1 MSTGIIV
8 MGHGHFA
15 SGITSS
21 LELIMGSQ
29 PDYEALDFPAESD
42 KEDLKKRLNTVLER
56 LERNDQIIILAD
68 LFSGTPFNVAME
80 IVTEKPNL
88 KLYYG
93 LNLGMLMELIS
104 RRMFQ
109 GDAELS
115 EGLIEIGRQQVG
127 FCDRKSE
134 FCLSFCR
141 ESLRRSAA

>member
-127 FCDRKSE
+127 LFDPE
-134 FCLSFCR
+134 AMEAYTETGDDEL
-141 ESLRRSAA
+141 

>member
-56 LERNDQIIILAD
+56 LERNEKIIILAD

-115 EGLIEIGRQQVG
+115 EGLIEIGRQQIG
-127 FCDRKSE
+127 LFDPE
-134 FCLSFCR
+134 AMEAYTETGEDEL
-141 ESLRRSAA
+141 

>member
-56 LERNDQIIILAD
+56 LERNEQIIILAD

-115 EGLIEIGRQQVG
+115 EGLIEIGRQQIG
-127 FCDRKSE
+127 LFDPE
-134 FCLSFCR
+134 AMEAYTETGEDEL
-141 ESLRRSAA
+141 

>member
-56 LERNDQIIILAD
+56 LERNEQIIILAD
-68 LFSGTPFNVAME
+68 LFSGTPFNVAIE

-115 EGLIEIGRQQVG
+115 EGLIEIGRQQIG
-127 FCDRKSE
+127 LFDPE
-134 FCLSFCR
+134 AMEAYTETGEDEL
-141 ESLRRSAA
+141 

>member
-1 MSTGIIV
+1 

-115 EGLIEIGRQQVG
+115 EGLIEIGQQQIG
-127 FCDRKSE
+127 LFDPE
-134 FCLSFCR
+134 AMEAYTETGEDEL
-141 ESLRRSAA
+141 

>member
-80 IVTEKPNL
+80 IVMEKPNL

-115 EGLIEIGRQQVG
+115 EGLIEIGQQQIG
-127 FCDRKSE
+127 LFDPE
-134 FCLSFCR
+134 AMEAYTETGEDEL
-141 ESLRRSAA
+141 

>member
-56 LERNDQIIILAD
+56 LERNEQIIILAD

-80 IVTEKPNL
+80 IVSEKPNL

-115 EGLIEIGRQQVG
+115 EGLIEIGRQQIG
-127 FCDRKSE
+127 LFDPE
-134 FCLSFCR
+134 AMEAYTETGEDEL
-141 ESLRRSAA
+141 

>member
-56 LERNDQIIILAD
+56 LERNEQIIILAE

-115 EGLIEIGRQQVG
+115 EGLIEIGRQQIG
-127 FCDRKSE
+127 LFDPE
-134 FCLSFCR
+134 AMEAYTETGEDEL
-141 ESLRRSAA
+141 

>member
-56 LERNDQIIILAD
+56 LERNEQIIILAD

-88 KLYYG
+88 RLYYG

-115 EGLIEIGRQQVG
+115 EGLIEIGRQQIG
-127 FCDRKSE
+127 LFDPE
-134 FCLSFCR
+134 AMEAYTETGEDEL
-141 ESLRRSAA
+141 

>member
-56 LERNDQIIILAD
+56 LERLERNEQIIILAD

-115 EGLIEIGRQQVG
+115 EGLIEIGRQQIG
-127 FCDRKSE
+127 LFDPE
-134 FCLSFCR
+134 AMEAYTETGEDEL
-141 ESLRRSAA
+141 

>member
-115 EGLIEIGRQQVG
+115 EGLIEIGQQQIG
-127 FCDRKSE
+127 LFDPE
-134 FCLSFCR
+134 AMEAYTETGEDEL
-141 ESLRRSAA
+141 

>member
-1 MSTGIIV
+1 MSTGLIV

-56 LERNDQIIILAD
+56 LERNEQIIILAD

-115 EGLIEIGRQQVG
+115 EGLIEIGRQQIG
-127 FCDRKSE
+127 LFDPE
-134 FCLSFCR
+134 AMEAYTETGEDEL
-141 ESLRRSAA
+141 

>member
-88 KLYYG
+88 RLYYG

-115 EGLIEIGRQQVG
+115 EGLIEIGQQQIG
-127 FCDRKSE
+127 LFDPQAME
-134 FCLSFCR
+134 AYTETGEDEL
-141 ESLRRSAA
+141 

>member
-115 EGLIEIGRQQVG
+115 EGLIEIGQQQIG
-127 FCDRKSE
+127 LFDPGSHGGLYGNWRG
-134 FCLSFCR
+134 
-141 ESLRRSAA
+141 

>member
-8 MGHGHFA
+8 MGHGHIA

-56 LERNDQIIILAD
+56 LERNEQIIILAD

-115 EGLIEIGRQQVG
+115 EGLIEIGRQQIG
-127 FCDRKSE
+127 LFDPE
-134 FCLSFCR
+134 AMEAYTETGEDEL
-141 ESLRRSAA
+141 

>member
-56 LERNDQIIILAD
+56 LERNEQIIILAD

-80 IVTEKPNL
+80 LVTEKPNL

-115 EGLIEIGRQQVG
+115 EGLIEIGRQQIG
-127 FCDRKSE
+127 LFDPE
-134 FCLSFCR
+134 AMEAYTETGEDEL
-141 ESLRRSAA
+141 

>member
-15 SGITSS
+15 TGITSA

-29 PDYEALDFPAESD
+29 PAYEALDFPAESD
-42 KEDLKKRLNTVLER
+42 KEDLKKRLSAALER
-56 LERNDQIIILAD
+56 REKQDQIIILTD

-80 IVTEKPNL
+80 AVAEKPGL

-109 GDAELS
+109 GDAKLS

-127 FCDRKSE
+127 LFDPE
-134 FCLSFCR
+134 AMEAYTETGEDEL
-141 ESLRRSAA
+141 

>member
-56 LERNDQIIILAD
+56 LERNEQIIISIRLSDKERRETLGFLDNMGYNKQRLFPDLQNLCDSILAQT
-68 LFSGTPFNVAME
+68 LQKQA
-80 IVTEKPNL
+80 
-88 KLYYG
+88 
-93 LNLGMLMELIS
+93 GMS
-104 RRMFQ
+104 
-109 GDAELS
+109 
-115 EGLIEIGRQQVG
+115 
-127 FCDRKSE
+127 
-134 FCLSFCR
+134 
-141 ESLRRSAA
+141 

>member
-56 LERNDQIIILAD
+56 LERNEQIIILAD

-80 IVTEKPNL
+80 SVTEKPNL

-115 EGLIEIGRQQVG
+115 EGLIEIGRQQIG
-127 FCDRKSE
+127 LFDPE
-134 FCLSFCR
+134 AMEAYTETGEDEL
-141 ESLRRSAA
+141 

>member
-56 LERNDQIIILAD
+56 LERNEQIIILAD
-68 LFSGTPFNVAME
+68 LFSGKPFNVAME

-115 EGLIEIGRQQVG
+115 EGLIEIGRQQIG
-127 FCDRKSE
+127 LFDPE
-134 FCLSFCR
+134 AMEAYTETGEDEL
-141 ESLRRSAA
+141 

>member
-56 LERNDQIIILAD
+56 LERNEQIIILAD

-80 IVTEKPNL
+80 IVKEKPNL

-115 EGLIEIGRQQVG
+115 EGLIEIGRQQIG
-127 FCDRKSE
+127 LFDPE
-134 FCLSFCR
+134 AMEAYTETGEDEL
-141 ESLRRSAA
+141 

>member
-56 LERNDQIIILAD
+56 LERNEQIIILAD

-115 EGLIEIGRQQVG
+115 EGLIEIGRQQIGLFDQV
-127 FCDRKSE
+127 
-134 FCLSFCR
+134 
-141 ESLRRSAA
+141 

>member
-56 LERNDQIIILAD
+56 LERNEQIIILAD

-80 IVTEKPNL
+80 IVTEEPNL

-115 EGLIEIGRQQVG
+115 EGLIEIGRQQIG
-127 FCDRKSE
+127 LFDPE
-134 FCLSFCR
+134 AMEAYTETGEDEL
-141 ESLRRSAA
+141 

>member
-29 PDYEALDFPAESD
+29 PDYEALDFPAESE

-56 LERNDQIIILAD
+56 LERNEQIIILAD

-115 EGLIEIGRQQVG
+115 EGLIEIGRQQIG
-127 FCDRKSE
+127 LFDPE
-134 FCLSFCR
+134 AMEAYTETGEDEL
-141 ESLRRSAA
+141 

>member
-88 KLYYG
+88 KPVSYTHLSS
-93 LNLGMLMELIS
+93 EL
-104 RRMFQ
+104 
-109 GDAELS
+109 L
-115 EGLIEIGRQQVG
+115 L
-127 FCDRKSE
+127 
-134 FCLSFCR
+134 FCLAERDAVSGCFAG
-141 ESLRRSAA
+141 SVAADTGDVAAGGVGIVVSVSVFELEVKLVRQ

>member
-1 MSTGIIV
+1 MSTGIIL

-56 LERNDQIIILAD
+56 LERNEQIIILAD

-115 EGLIEIGRQQVG
+115 EGLIEIGRQQIG
-127 FCDRKSE
+127 LFDPE
-134 FCLSFCR
+134 AMEAYTETGEDEL
-141 ESLRRSAA
+141 

>member
-56 LERNDQIIILAD
+56 LERNEQIIILAD
-68 LFSGTPFNVAME
+68 LFSGTPFNVTME

-115 EGLIEIGRQQVG
+115 EGLIEIGRQQIG
-127 FCDRKSE
+127 LFDPE
-134 FCLSFCR
+134 AMEAYTETGEDEL
-141 ESLRRSAA
+141 

>member
-56 LERNDQIIILAD
+56 LERNEQIIILAD
-68 LFSGTPFNVAME
+68 LFSGMPFNVAME

-115 EGLIEIGRQQVG
+115 EGLIEIGRQQIG
-127 FCDRKSE
+127 LFDPE
-134 FCLSFCR
+134 AMEAYTETGEDEL
-141 ESLRRSAA
+141 

>member
-115 EGLIEIGRQQVG
+115 EGLIEIGRQQIG
-127 FCDRKSE
+127 LFDPE
-134 FCLSFCR
+134 AMEAYTETGEDEL
-141 ESLRRSAA
+141 

>member
-56 LERNDQIIILAD
+56 LERNEQIIILAD

-115 EGLIEIGRQQVG
+115 EGLIEIVRQQIG
-127 FCDRKSE
+127 LFDPE
-134 FCLSFCR
+134 AMEAYTETGEDEL
-141 ESLRRSAA
+141 

>member
-56 LERNDQIIILAD
+56 LERNEQIIILAD

-115 EGLIEIGRQQVG
+115 
-127 FCDRKSE
+127 
-134 FCLSFCR
+134 
-141 ESLRRSAA
+141 

>member
-8 MGHGHFA
+8 MGHGRFA

-115 EGLIEIGRQQVG
+115 EGLIEIGRQQIG
-127 FCDRKSE
+127 LFDPE
-134 FCLSFCR
+134 AMEAYTETGEDEL
-141 ESLRRSAA
+141 

>member
-1 MSTGIIV
+1 M
-8 MGHGHFA
+8 
-15 SGITSS
+15 
-21 LELIMGSQ
+21 
-29 PDYEALDFPAESD
+29 
-42 KEDLKKRLNTVLER
+42 LER

-115 EGLIEIGRQQVG
+115 EGLIEIGQQQIG
-127 FCDRKSE
+127 LFDPE
-134 FCLSFCR
+134 AMEAYTETGEDEL
-141 ESLRRSAA
+141 

>member
-115 EGLIEIGRQQVG
+115 EGLIEIGQQQIG
-127 FCDRKSE
+127 LFDPE
-134 FCLSFCR
+134 AR
-141 ESLRRSAA
+141 EAYTETGEDEL

>member
-15 SGITSS
+15 SGITSL

-56 LERNDQIIILAD
+56 LERNEQIIILAD

-115 EGLIEIGRQQVG
+115 EGLIEIGRQQIG
-127 FCDRKSE
+127 LFDPE
-134 FCLSFCR
+134 AMEAYTETGEDEL
-141 ESLRRSAA
+141 

>member
-1 MSTGIIV
+1 

-56 LERNDQIIILAD
+56 LERNEQIIILAD

-115 EGLIEIGRQQVG
+115 EGLIEIGRQQIG
-127 FCDRKSE
+127 LFDPE
-134 FCLSFCR
+134 AMEAYTETGEDEL
-141 ESLRRSAA
+141 